1 MSETSIQ
8 LETVSWRRELAR
20 AIRDPAVLLSRLE
33 LPENLLGDAHKAAG
47 DFSLMVTESFLS
59 RMVEGDVN
67 DPLLRQVLP
76 TLAEMSGAESG
87 SEITT
92 DAVGDQAATRAP
104 GLIHK
109 YQGRALLIATGA
121 CAINCRYCFRRHYP
135 YSDAPKSWTDWKPA
149 FDVLRDDSSIEEII
163 LSGGDPLMLPDGRF
177 AELVEILEAI
187 PHLKRLRIHSRLP
200 IVLPSRVNESL
211 LATLTS
217 SRLQGMV
224 VVHANHPNELDEET
238 QGALKR
244 LVSSGVPTLNQCVL
258 LKGINDDVETLA
270 GLCTKLVNV
279 GVMPYYMSQLDRV
292 AGVGHFEVP
301 VEKGRQLIK
310 ELRTRLPGYAVPQYV
325 QELPGEP
332 NKLPL

>member
-33 LPENLLGDAHKAAG
+33 LPENLLGDARRASG

-59 RMVEGDVN
+59 RMVVGDVN

-76 TLAEMSGAESG
+76 ALAEMSGGESG
-87 SEITT
+87 IEITT

-109 YQGRALLIATGA
+109 YQGRALLIVTGA
-121 CAINCRYCFRRHYP
+121 CGINCRYCFRRHYP
-135 YSDAPKSWTDWKPA
+135 YSEAPKSWTDWKPA

-163 LSGGDPLMLPDGRF
+163 LSGGDPLMLPDARF
-177 AELVEILEAI
+177 AELVEILEGI
-187 PHLKRLRIHSRLP
+187 PHLKRLRVHSRLP

-217 SRLQGMV
+217 SRLQAMV
-224 VVHANHPNELDEET
+224 VVHANHPNELDIET
-238 QGALKR
+238 QNALKK

-258 LKGINDDVETLA
+258 LKGINDDVESLSA
-270 GLCTKLVNV
+270 LCSKLVNV

-301 VEKGRQLIK
+301 VETGRHLIK

-332 NKLPL
+332 HKLPL

>member
-33 LPENLLGDAHKAAG
+33 LPMKLLGDAQKAAG

-59 RMVEGDVN
+59 RMVVGDVN

-76 TLAEMSGAESG
+76 TLTEMSGGESAI
-87 SEITT
+87 EVTT

-135 YSDAPKSWTDWKPA
+135 YSEAPKSWTDWKPA
-149 FDVLRDDSSIEEII
+149 FDVLRDDNSIEEII

-211 LATLTS
+211 LTTLTS

-238 QGALKR
+238 QRALKK

-258 LKGINDDVETLA
+258 LMGINDDVETLA
-270 GLCTKLVNV
+270 ALCTKLVNV

-301 VEKGRQLIK
+301 VETGRRLIK
-310 ELRTRLPGYAVPQYV
+310 DLRTRLPGYAVPQYV